1 MGKSHHFTQ
10 LICLLL
16 LLLIS
21 ERLAIRTDT
30 ATCSSFTCILL
41 FFSWFACC
49 WCLLGRCGGIRCF
62 LTVLLLEFFV
72 HFDGLSVKLL
82 IALDHEA
89 LKREKTVHRHYL
101 INYLLVNGIGLC
113 LLACLNELLVA
124 DAQLSHQFPK

>member
-10 LICLLL
+10 LISLLPLLL
-16 LLLIS
+16 FGK
-21 ERLAIRTDT
+21 RLPIRTDT

-49 WCLLGRCGGIRCF
+49 WCLLGRCGGIRRF
-62 LTVLLLEFFV
+62 LTVLLLELFV
-72 HFDGLSVKLL
+72 HFDGLSVELL

-101 INYLLVNGIGLC
+101 INYLLVNWVLFCPLANLDELC
-113 LLACLNELLVA
+113 ITYA
-124 DAQLSHQFPK
+124 